1 MNSILGKALYGSLF
15 CALLPF
21 LLVLWAS
28 NVTLTLP
35 VGDWPLAGWLLL
47 IAGLGIM
54 AWAMLNLW
62 KNGKGLPMNAYPP
75 KHFVITGAYQ
85 LFRHPIYVGFC
96 ATCAGA
102 SILTKSPAG
111 LYLITPIVIVLC
123 WALIIGYESPDMK
136 KRFGNQTHQPLFG
149 LPPSSIEKAT
159 INEKFGAALLL
170 FGSWGILYELVIFLG
185 ISTNSF
191 DTFFSFEKNWPVIPW
206 TVALYVIIYPVAFST
221 PFVCKTKKELRDFV
235 VNASLTVGLGIFLQF
250 VLPLYAS
257 PKEILSTGIFESLI
271 ALEKSIDGPAGA
283 FPSFHVLWAFV
294 AAQGWS
300 TFLGRWKWAGY
311 GLAGLISLSCLAIG
325 VHSLADV
332 ASAMLLSVIILHK
345 ETIWA
350 KIQKTSEKI
359 ANSWHAW
366 SIKGLRIINHSLYA
380 GLAGLVGIALAS
392 LFIDDGLILIT
403 ITFCTLLGGA
413 LWGWWIEGSSILLRP
428 FGYYGALIGGLVGVL
443 LCQLFFHFSITN
455 SLVVFALA
463 SPATQGIGRLRCL
476 VQGCCHGKISESGN
490 GIVYRN
496 DHSRVCR
503 ISGLKGKVI
512 HNTPLYSMISN
523 LVIALILWRLWYG
536 DAGAMLI
543 AGLYFILSGA
553 ARFVEE
559 QYRGEAQTKV
569 IYSLPIYQ
577 WLAITSIIFGAV
589 ISTFPTDASIKIST
603 DWNAQKLLAVAIAF
617 FMSAFAMGMDFPKSK
632 VPFSQLTG

>member
-1 MNSILGKALYGSLF
+1 MNSRLGKVLYGILF

-28 NVTLTLP
+28 NVALTLL
-35 VGDWPLAGWLLL
+35 VGDWRLAGWLSL
-47 IAGLGIM
+47 IAGLGLM

-62 KNGKGLPMNAYPP
+62 KKGKGLPMNAYPP
-75 KHFVITGAYQ
+75 IHFVNAGAYQ

-96 ATCAGA
+96 AACAGV
-102 SILTKSPAG
+102 SILAKSPAG
-111 LYLITPIVIVLC
+111 LYLITPIVILLC
-123 WALIIGYESPDMK
+123 WALIIGFESPDIK
-136 KRFGNQTHQPLFG
+136 KRFGNQSHYPFFG
-149 LPPSSIEKAT
+149 LPPSAFEKAT

-206 TVALYVIIYPVAFST
+206 TVVLYVIIYPFTFST
-221 PFVCKTKKELRDFV
+221 PFVCKTKKELRDFGFT
-235 VNASLTVGLGIFLQF
+235 ASLAIGIGIFLQF

-257 PKEILSTGIFESLI
+257 PKKILSTGIFESLI
-271 ALEKSIDGPAGA
+271 AIEKSIDGPAGA

-300 TFLGRWKWAGY
+300 IFLGRWKWVGY
-311 GLAGLISLSCLAIG
+311 ALAGLISWSCLTIG
-325 VHSLADV
+325 VHSIADV
-332 ASAMLLSVIILHK
+332 ASAILLSLIILYK
-345 ETIWA
+345 EIIWA
-350 KIQKTSEKI
+350 KIQKVSEKI

-366 SIKGLRIINHSLYA
+366 NIKGLRIINHSLYA

-392 LFIDDGLILIT
+392 LFINDGIILIT
-403 ITFCTLLGGA
+403 ITFCTLVGGA
-413 LWGWWIEGSSILLRP
+413 AWGWWIEGSSLLLRP

-443 LCQLFFHFSITN
+443 LCQLFFHFSIAN

-496 DHSRVCR
+496 EHSRVCR
-503 ISGLKGKVI
+503 ISGLKGKII
-512 HNTPLYSMISN
+512 HNTPLYSIISN
-523 LVIALILWRLWYG
+523 FVIGLILWRLWYG
-536 DAGAMLI
+536 DADAMLI
-543 AGLYFILSGA
+543 VGLYFILSGA

-559 QYRGEAQTKV
+559 QYRGEAQTKT
-569 IYSLPIYQ
+569 IYGLPIYQ
-577 WLAITSIIFGAV
+577 WLAIVSIIFGAV
-589 ISTFPTDASIKIST
+589 VSTLPSDASLKIST
-603 DWNAQKLLAVAIAF
+603 DWNAQKLLAVAVAF
-617 FMSAFAMGMDFPKSK
+617 IMSAFAMGMDFPKSK
-632 VPFSQLTG
+632 APFSQLTG